1 VGDVEIILYSTSI
14 DGTRVKLRKIG
25 NTTYTVT
32 SVFNKRSEINVLH
45 KLNRLMERDAENFG
59 KTSGI
64 SNQSVV

>member
-1 VGDVEIILYSTSI
+1 MGDVEIILYSTSI